1 MTAES
6 ITPKKRSDSENPEKS
21 FFHQAAIKGYET
33 EIANLKKEIEQI
45 QDNAKVRQK
54 NQSPSI
60 SHHVYIF

>member
-6 ITPKKRSDSENPEKS
+6 VTPKKRSDSENPDKS

-45 QDNAKVRQK
+45 QENTKVRQTK
-54 NQSPSI
+54 I
-60 SHHVYIF
+60 SFDLS

>member
-6 ITPKKRSDSENPEKS
+6 ITPKKRSDSENPDKS

-45 QDNAKVRQK
+45 QENAKVRQK
-54 NQSPSI
+54 K
-60 SHHVYIF
+60 